1 MGYIV
6 RASDLFQ
13 MAKEVLNSGAKYVEL
28 EYLEEDRTDP
38 ADPIPPSLNFAA
50 LDNFDHHVLHDFED
64 IAVFS
69 LDQLD

>member
-6 RASDLFQ
+6 RTSDLFQ

-38 ADPIPPSLNFAA
+38 ADPIPPSINFSA
-50 LDNFDHHVLHDFED
+50 LDILDHNVFYDFED
-64 IAVFS
+64 IDVLS
-69 LDQLD
+69 PDQLD

>member
-38 ADPIPPSLNFAA
+38 ADPIPPSINFSA
-50 LDNFDHHVLHDFED
+50 LDNHNYRVFYDFED
-64 IAVFS
+64 IDVLS
-69 LDQLD
+69 PDQLD